1 MDCEELMPIVQGNDV
16 LAFKMIDLPYLSRTS
31 DMTNVAPEQT
41 NLDPPLAIGSS
52 SIHDITIYKQKI
64 PLVIDPSIVRFP
76 DSENHDRNR

>member
-1 MDCEELMPIVQGNDV
+1 
-16 LAFKMIDLPYLSRTS
+16 MIDLPYLSRTS

-52 SIHDITIYKQKI
+52 IHDITKYKQKI

-76 DSENHDRNR
+76 DSENHDLNR